1 MSISNCSRQI
11 AWVCNLLSKIGYP
24 MTTPTPLYGNNQGS
38 IFIASNPVTER
49 RSKHIDIC
57 FHYICQE
64 IECKRLQVFFVDGAS
79 NTTDLF
85 TKNLPR
91 DKFEKFRADLGLEF
105 Y

>member
-11 AWVCNLLSKIGYP
+11 AWVRNLLSEIGYP
-24 MTTPTPLYGNNQGS
+24 MTTPTPLYGDNQGS
-38 IFIASNPVTER
+38 IFIASSPVTER
-49 RSKHIDIC
+49 RSKHIDIH
-57 FHYICQE
+57 FHYIRQE
-64 IECKRLQVFFVDGAS
+64 IERKRLQVFFVDGAS
-79 NTTDLF
+79 NTADLF